1 MQSFYLGA
9 DVSKGY
15 ADFVILDE
23 QKQTVV
29 ENFQLDDTS
38 NGHSKLFNVLGQILY
53 RHPQSTVFAAVES
66 TGGYENNWV
75 HSLQRFQLTLN
86 VSVARLNPL
95 GVMHNSKAGLKR
107 NTTDKISARSIAE
120 YLIAHREKVSY
131 RNNDQWAG
139 LRKQWGFI
147 KMLTKQCTQML
158 NQLESLLYTAHPDL
172 LKYCKDGVPN
182 WVLKLLAKYGTA
194 AHLSRARVPAVAKIP
209 YISKKRASELVHTAK
224 NSVASA
230 TDPVTRQL
238 VEATAKQILSLK
250 KTTEVQ
256 KARMVA
262 DCSVPEVALLK
273 TFHGIGEASAIGMM
287 LEIQNVERFAS
298 AKKIASFYGVHPAF
312 KISGDG
318 SSGVKMSKQGRKE
331 LRRILYMVA
340 MTAIRSNPLIREVYE
355 RHLSRGKTR
364 MDAIGVCMHK
374 ILRVIYGMLKNR
386 TPFDPQIDKANRQ
399 RAVGKAADLKEDKSR
414 RYQGFDLEAPI
425 SRRQNKKR
433 LERKEPHCG
442 NDTTCGVIAPAPVS
456 ST

>member
-23 QKQTVV
+23 QKRTVV

-38 NGHSKLFNVLGQILY
+38 SGHSKLFNVLGQLLDQ
-53 RHPQSTVFAAVES
+53 HPQSTVFAAVES
-66 TGGYENNWV
+66 TGGYENNWYR
-75 HSLQRFQLTLN
+75 SLQRFQRTRS

-95 GVMHNSKAGLKR
+95 GVMHNSKADLKR

-120 YLIAHREKVSY
+120 YLIAHPEKVSY
-131 RNNDQWAG
+131 RQNDQWAS

-147 KMLTKQCTQML
+147 KMLNKQCTQML
-158 NQLESLLYTAHPDL
+158 NQLESLLYTANPDL
-172 LKYCKDGVPN
+172 LKYCKDTVPG
-182 WVLKLLAKYGTA
+182 WVLKLLAQYGTA
-194 AHLSRARVPAVAKIP
+194 AHLGRARVSSVAKVP
-209 YISKKRASELVHTAK
+209 YISKKRAQELVHTAK

-230 TDPVTRQL
+230 ADPVTRQL
-238 VEATAKQILSLK
+238 VEATAKQILNLK
-250 KTTEVQ
+250 KTIAVQ

-262 DCSVPEVALLK
+262 NCPFPEVALLK
-273 TFHGIGEASAIGMM
+273 TFRGIGEASAIGIM

-298 AKKIASFYGVHPAF
+298 AKKIASFYGVHPSF

-318 SSGVKMSKQGRKE
+318 SSGFKMSKQGRKE
-331 LRRILYMVA
+331 LRRILFMVA

-355 RHLSRGKTR
+355 RHLGRGKNK

-374 ILRVIYGMLKNR
+374 ILRVVYGMLKNR
-386 TPFDPQIDKANRQ
+386 TPFDPQIDKNNRKK
-399 RAVGKAADLKEDKSR
+399 AIGKAAEQKEHKSR
-414 RYQGFDLEAPI
+414 RYQGFDPAAPI
-425 SRRQNKKR
+425 SGRQNKKR
-433 LERKEPHCG
+433 LERKEPHCAD
-442 NDTTCGVIAPAPVS
+442 DTTCGVIAPAPEP